1 MNSPSDGRR
10 VVLEVARW
18 PVGGIRTYLRDLF
31 RAPAMGGYALVLIA
45 PNEEGLDEYIAGC
58 GLNCLEWI
66 SPGSSISELTR
77 AVSAALRRWKPAL
90 VHSHGFTSGVVSGL
104 ACRFTGAPHLLTVH
118 DVLLDDQFCGFMG
131 RMRALALG
139 VSLLSPTRI
148 HCVTADSRDNL
159 LNRYPWLL
167 SLKRKTIVIPH
178 GIDSEK
184 IVLAPRREL
193 AGELGCSSSTAIFG
207 FLGRFMPQKGF
218 HVLIDAVRILK
229 ERGFTPKQIRVLAVE
244 SGAFIR
250 EDRARITS
258 LGLDQ
263 FFTFWAY
270 QADIASILKG
280 IDCLLMPSLWEASGL
295 LAMEAMVAGT
305 QVIGTDC
312 IGLRETLANSPA
324 VQLQPRNPQHLSE
337 AIANFVARPDK
348 QPALQFQPE
357 AIRRF
362 SADRSFASL
371 RDLYDR
377 MR

>member
-1 MNSPSDGRR
+1 M
-10 VVLEVARW
+10 EVARW

-31 RAPAMGGYALVLIA
+31 GAPAMRGYALVLLA
-45 PNEEGLDEYIAGC
+45 PNEEGLDEYIARC
-58 GLNCLEWI
+58 GLDCLEWI
-66 SPGSSISELTR
+66 SPGPSVSEMTR
-77 AVSAALRRWKPAL
+77 AVSAALRRWKPVL

-118 DVLLDDQFCGFMG
+118 DVLLDDQFCGFTG
-131 RMRALALG
+131 RMRELALG
-139 VSLLSPTRI
+139 VSLLSPRLI
-148 HCVTADSRDNL
+148 HCVTANSRDNL

-178 GIDSEK
+178 GVDSEK
-184 IVLAPRREL
+184 IVFATRREL
-193 AGELGCSSSTAIFG
+193 GAELGCSSSTVIFG
-207 FLGRFMPQKGF
+207 FLGRFMAQKGF
-218 HVLIDAVRILK
+218 RVLIDAVKILK
-229 ERGFTPKQIRVLAVE
+229 QRGFTPEQVRVLAVG

-250 EDRARITS
+250 EDRARIAS

-270 QADIASILKG
+270 QTDIASILKG

-305 QVIGTDC
+305 PVIGTDC

-324 VQLQPRNPQHLSE
+324 VQVQSRNPQELSE
-337 AIANFVARPDK
+337 AIASFIARPDK
-348 QPALQFQPE
+348 QAAQEFQPE

-362 SADRSFASL
+362 SADGSFASL
-371 RDLYDR
+371 RDLYDQ
-377 MR
+377 MQ